1 MKFCATF
8 LSLCD
13 DEEEKEM
20 EEEEEGGRA
29 THGGKRMRWSDKQP
43 PTFDHRLVSWI
54 HFNAPRRTA
63 FLVLFYE
70 LSIAGDVAVKMEE
83 INFFRF
89 AVIRGKNRDPARF
102 GIEFVFIRS
111 EYAVLLGIGIIKGS
125 NARIFF
131 GNFSISFH
139 ILSFR

>member
-1 MKFCATF
+1 
-8 LSLCD
+8 
-13 DEEEKEM
+13 
-20 EEEEEGGRA
+20 
-29 THGGKRMRWSDKQP
+29 MRWSDKQP
-43 PTFDHRLVSWI
+43 PMFDHRLVSWI

>member
-1 MKFCATF
+1 
-8 LSLCD
+8 
-13 DEEEKEM
+13 
-20 EEEEEGGRA
+20 
-29 THGGKRMRWSDKQP
+29 MRWSDKQP

-89 AVIRGKNRDPARF
+89 AVIRGKNPGSGSVRNRIRFYPF
-102 GIEFVFIRS
+102 GICCS
-111 EYAVLLGIGIIKGS
+111 
-125 NARIFF
+125 F
-131 GNFSISFH
+131 GHWDN
-139 ILSFR
+139 